1 MLRLLCHTTR
11 RYFINHQQILKA
23 FLVSLPELRKLPFFG
38 QVEYFDP
45 KRCIYI
51 NDTLD
56 FLARSGGNKCTYFE
70 WPKQED
76 IKKMTPKD
84 LGKDKKVENLQVKS
98 ITVRTDEIN
107 FLTGIKVELQ
117 NGFCSP
123 DFRATDHGN
132 TQPKPITH
140 MAGEDDISSVSVKV
154 HKDSNGYQFYEGL
167 VLHSE

>member
-1 MLRLLCHTTR
+1 MLNIVKGISRSKTFKSKQPFPALPTFIVAANILQFAGYKHEVKELLRLLCHTTR

-70 WPKQED
+70 WPNQED

-84 LGKDKKVENLQVKS
+84 LGKDKKVENL
-98 ITVRTDEIN
+98 
-107 FLTGIKVELQ
+107 
-117 NGFCSP
+117 
-123 DFRATDHGN
+123 
-132 TQPKPITH
+132 
-140 MAGEDDISSVSVKV
+140 
-154 HKDSNGYQFYEGL
+154 
-167 VLHSE
+167 